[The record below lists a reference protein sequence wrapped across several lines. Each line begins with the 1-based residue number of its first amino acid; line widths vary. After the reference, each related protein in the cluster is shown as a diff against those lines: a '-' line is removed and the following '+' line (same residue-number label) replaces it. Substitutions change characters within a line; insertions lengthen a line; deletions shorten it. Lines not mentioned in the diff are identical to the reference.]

1 MYMLYNL
8 SMKKVFLNLA
18 PRAENPKEK
27 LIY

>member
-8 SMKKVFLNLA
+8 SMEKVFLNLA
-18 PRAENPKEK
+18 PMAESPKEK